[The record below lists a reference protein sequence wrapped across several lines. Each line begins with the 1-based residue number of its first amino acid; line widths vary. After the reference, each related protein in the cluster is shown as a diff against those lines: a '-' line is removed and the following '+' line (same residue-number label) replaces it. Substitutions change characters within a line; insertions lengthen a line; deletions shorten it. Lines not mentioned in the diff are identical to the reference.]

1 MYTCY
6 MDLHEKI
13 GNILFRI
20 GQDIKIHKMPD
31 GHIILDI
38 EYEDYIEEIVALFED
53 YLDEIS
59 EEE

>member
-1 MYTCY
+1 

-13 GNILFRI
+13 GDVLFRI